1 MLHDP
6 IADLLTR
13 IRNGSKAKHRFIDV
27 QHSGF
32 KEAIVQVL
40 QKKGL
45 VAHYLVKEE
54 KKKRTMRVFLKYA
67 QERESVLTGLK
78 RVSRPSLRHY
88 VTRDKIPYVFGGIG
102 FAILSTSAG
111 LMDGEQARAAGLG
124 GELIALAW

>member
-13 IRNGSKAKHRFIDV
+13 IRNGSSAKHRFVDV

-32 KEAIVQVL
+32 KEAIVRVL

-45 VAHYLVKEE
+45 VAHYLVKED

-67 QERESVLTGLK
+67 QEREPVISGLK
-78 RVSRPSLRHY
+78 RISRPSLRSY
-88 VTRDKIPYVFGGIG
+88 VTRDQIPRVFGGIG
-102 FAILSTSAG
+102 VAIISTSSG
-111 LMDGEQARAAGLG
+111 LMDGEEARAAGLG